1 MFLSV
6 SSQFESSAD
15 SPLLFIK
22 NWATLQSTFRNST
35 ADQATVWL
43 WLGTLEKRM
52 INCFLIAYK
61 CVTGLGHLPRVLI
74 ALQSWSWDRTSG
86 YEVRGLV
93 CSFALRACM
102 DTARTA
108 CLWRY
113 YGNLMCCIST
123 TPLLLITFF
132 CAKHFTLFHNA
143 TWLHMKIMF
152 SET

>member
-61 CVTGLGHLPRVLI
+61 CVTGLGHLGSWLLCRAEAETGHQVMKWEDSCA
-74 ALQSWSWDRTSG
+74 ALLWG
-86 YEVRGLV
+86 E
-93 CSFALRACM
+93 ACM